1 MPVPAAIAHAAEEFR
16 YNNNFT
22 VNFVK
27 DLSPE
32 EWLKRP
38 EGAANH
44 VAWIVGH
51 IIWARTAVLSRLGSK
66 WSAPWL
72 GMFARGEKV
81 DDTAAYPSHD
91 TLMAAWEEVSTALTA
106 ALEGATDEIVD
117 RPAPQ
122 PGPPSADGKL
132 SGTIRFLSWH
142 ESYHVGQISYVRG
155 LLGRRGLMG

>member
-27 DLSPE
+27 DLAPE
-32 EWLKRP
+32 EWFKRP
-38 EGAANH
+38 DGAANH

-51 IIWARTAVLSRLGSK
+51 VIWARTAVLARLGSK

-72 GMFARGEKV
+72 GMFGRGEKV
-81 DDTAAYPSHD
+81 DDTAAYPSPD
-91 TLMAAWEEVSTALTA
+91 TLMAAWQEVSGALDS
-106 ALEGATDEIVD
+106 ALESASDALVD
-117 RPAPQ
+117 QPAPK

-142 ESYHVGQISYVRG
+142 ETYHVGQLSYVRG
-155 LLGRRGLMG
+155 LLGHKSLMG

>member
-22 VNFVK
+22 ANFVK

-32 EWLKRP
+32 EWFTRP
-38 EGAANH
+38 EGSANH

-51 IIWARTAVLSRLGSK
+51 IIWARTAVLSRLGAQ

-72 GMFARGEKV
+72 GLFARGQKV
-81 DDTAAYPSHD
+81 DDTAAYPSPD
-91 TLMAAWEEVSTALTA
+91 ALMAAWHEVSSALSG
-106 ALEGATDEIVD
+106 ALEGASDELVD
-117 RPAPQ
+117 GPAPQ

-155 LLGRRGLMG
+155 LLGRKGVMG